1 MMENISFNEEG
12 SLMKLEYDVL
22 KEDFSRAGEA
32 SSKIKKVLMQLG
44 IDSKIIRRIAIATYE
59 AEINVA
65 IHSNG
70 GKIFVLVKDKK
81 IEVLIEDVGPGIAD
95 VDMAMKE
102 GFTTATQVARDM
114 GFGAGMGLPNMKRC
128 SDEFYIESVVD
139 AYTKVKLVM
148 NL

>member
-12 SLMKLEYDVL
+12 SLMKLEFDVL

-44 IDSKIIRRIAIATYE
+44 IDSKIIRRVAIATYE

-95 VDMAMKE
+95 IDMAMKE

-139 AYTKVKLVM
+139 EYTKVKLVM

>member
-1 MMENISFNEEG
+1 MESISFNEEG

-44 IDSKIIRRIAIATYE
+44 IDSSIIKRIAIATYE

-70 GKIFVLVKDKK
+70 GKIFVLVKEQS
-81 IEVLIEDVGPGIAD
+81 IEILVEDRGPGIED
-95 VDMAMKE
+95 IDLAMTV
-102 GFTTATQVARDM
+102 GFTTASSKVREL
-114 GFGAGMGLPNMKRC
+114 GFGAGMGLPNMKKC
-128 SDEFYIESVVD
+128 SDEFYIQSKVGE
-139 AYTKVKLVM
+139 YTKVKMVM
-148 NL
+148 KL

>member
-1 MMENISFNEEG
+1 MESISFNEEG

-44 IDSKIIRRIAIATYE
+44 IDSKVIRRIAIATYE

-70 GKIFVLVKDKK
+70 GKVFVLVKDAK
-81 IEVLIEDVGPGIAD
+81 IEVLIEDVGPGIEN
-95 VDMAMKE
+95 VDLAMTE
-102 GFTTATQVARDM
+102 GYSTATQEARNL

-128 SDEFYIESVVD
+128 SDEFFIDSKLG

>member
-1 MMENISFNEEG
+1 MESISFNEEG

-65 IHSNG
+65 IHSEG
-70 GKIFVLVKDKK
+70 GKIFVLVKDDK
-81 IEVLIEDVGPGIAD
+81 IEVLIEDVGPGIEN
-95 VDMAMKE
+95 VNLAMTE
-102 GFTTATQVARDM
+102 GYSTATQQVREM

-128 SDEFYIESVVD
+128 SDEFYIASKVGE
-139 AYTKVKLVM
+139 YTKVKLVM

>member
-1 MMENISFNEEG
+1 MESISFNEEG
-12 SLMKLEYDVL
+12 SLMKLEFDVL

-65 IHSNG
+65 IHSEG
-70 GKIFVLVKDKK
+70 GKIFVLVKDNK
-81 IEVLIEDVGPGIAD
+81 IEVLIEDVGPGIED
-95 VDMAMKE
+95 VEQAMKE
-102 GFTTATQVARDM
+102 GYTTATQIARDM

-128 SDEFYIESVVD
+128 SDEFFIESKVEE
-139 AYTKVKLVM
+139 YTKVKLVM

>member
-1 MMENISFNEEG
+1 MANISFNEEG

-81 IEVLIEDVGPGIAD
+81 IEVLIEDVGPGIGNI
-95 VDMAMKE
+95 DMAMKE

-139 AYTKVKLVM
+139 EYTKVKLVM